1 MQKKRET
8 KSIHENSTVKF
19 GAESNF
25 ATREAFNLLRT
36 NLFFS
41 FPEKQDGKG
50 RMIGITS
57 AISGDGKTSVS
68 INLSYS
74 LAEVG
79 NKVLLIEGDM
89 RKPTIAKYLGFE
101 QVTGLSNFLTGNE
114 KTVIHK
120 NVLHENMDVIFAG
133 DIPLDPT
140 ILLDSEK
147 MMKALELLSGSFDYI
162 IIDLPP
168 VAPVPDAAIMAKY
181 LDGML
186 FVVRHGYTRKRD
198 VMDAFRQL
206 KYTKVRMLGFV
217 YNDYAGDHDRYYY
230 KKHGN
235 YYRTHD
241 ERDA

>member
-57 AISGDGKTSVS
+57 AVSGDGKTSVS

-120 NVLHENMDVIFAG
+120 KCA
-133 DIPLDPT
+133 
-140 ILLDSEK
+140 S
-147 MMKALELLSGSFDYI
+147 
-162 IIDLPP
+162 
-168 VAPVPDAAIMAKY
+168 
-181 LDGML
+181 
-186 FVVRHGYTRKRD
+186 
-198 VMDAFRQL
+198 
-206 KYTKVRMLGFV
+206 
-217 YNDYAGDHDRYYY
+217 
-230 KKHGN
+230 
-235 YYRTHD
+235 
-241 ERDA
+241 